1 LWRWIPESVAEFD
14 DDLHDDPDHDD
25 VWLTEFD
32 DDHVAKLIEFADD
45 YHHHVAWHVELTE
58 FVDDHHV
65 AWHVELTQFV
75 NVLRRVSRVRR
86 MHAFQR

>member
-32 DDHVAKLIEFADD
+32 DDHVA
-45 YHHHVAWHVELTE
+45 
-58 FVDDHHV
+58 
-65 AWHVELTQFV
+65 WHVELTQFV

>member
-1 LWRWIPESVAEFD
+1 MWRWIPESVAEFD

-32 DDHVAKLIEFADD
+32 DDHVAKLIGLADD
-45 YHHHVAWHVELTE
+45 YH
-58 FVDDHHV
+58 HHV